1 MAPSRS
7 LPAATSAS
15 DETGETGETVTGP
28 VYGLGVAKK
37 PKTVYECTT
46 CGDQAPKWIGRCNGC
61 GHWNTLIETMA
72 TASGF
77 EPAAHL
83 TAVGEPARLA
93 TELSL
98 LSAAPV
104 SSGIG
109 EFDRVLG
116 GGFVASSTTLVGGE
130 PGVGKSTLL
139 GQVAALRGAT
149 GDPVLYVSAEES
161 VQQVSARLQRLEHDM
176 DNLWIGGE
184 ANLGRILADM
194 IERKPK
200 LVIIDSIQTIFDPQ
214 LASAPGSVG
223 QVRHCA
229 SELARA
235 AKAGDCAVVLVGQ
248 VTKDGNLAGP
258 RVLEHLVD
266 TVISFD
272 GDRDFGLRLLR
283 AVKHRFGPTGEIGV
297 LEMTGRGL
305 VEVGDPSGMLL
316 ADRRPDV
323 AGSAITVAV
332 EGRRPLVVELQALV
346 ASTAAPVPR
355 RSTQGIDKNRLSM
368 LLAVL
373 TQRAGLSTSAFDV
386 YASVIGGIRLSETGI
401 DLGVTCAVASS
412 VVDTPIPSDVV
423 ILGEVGLAGEVR
435 SVSLIDRRVN
445 EAARLG
451 FQTAIIPAGSLS
463 SEPPM
468 QCIPVATV
476 AGALH
481 ALFGENAKASP
492 QSEGQARRPVLTA
505 IDGAGTDGTRNE
517 HPAGRGR
524 ADAAGLAKPG
534 LATSSGSQVAV
545 DW

>member
-1 MAPSRS
+1 M
-7 LPAATSAS
+7 T
-15 DETGETGETVTGP
+15 
-28 VYGLGVAKK
+28 
-37 PKTVYECTT
+37 KTKIKSIFECTT
-46 CGDQAPKWIGRCNGC
+46 CGDQAPKWTGRCHGC
-61 GHWNTLIETMA
+61 GHWNTMVESVSTPD
-72 TASGF
+72 GF
-77 EPAAHL
+77 ETAPRL
-83 TAVGEPARLA
+83 TATGEPAQPA
-93 TELSL
+93 ADLSSL
-98 LSAAPV
+98 VVAPTTT
-104 SSGIG
+104 GIG

-116 GGFVASSTTLVGGE
+116 GGVVGGSTMLVGGE

-139 GQVAALRGAT
+139 GQVAAIRAAT
-149 GDPVLYVSAEES
+149 GDRVLYVSAEES
-161 VQQVSARLQRLEHDM
+161 VQQVFARLQRLDLPN

-184 ANLGRILADM
+184 PNLGRILVDM
-194 IERKPK
+194 TELQPQ

-214 LASAPGSVG
+214 LSSAPGSVG

-283 AVKHRFGPTGEIGV
+283 AIKHRFGPTGEIGV
-297 LEMTGRGL
+297 LEMTGKGL

-346 ASTAAPVPR
+346 AGTGAPVPR

-373 TQRAGLSTSAFDV
+373 TQRAEINTTGLDV
-386 YASVIGGIRLSETGI
+386 YASVIGGIRLSEPGI
-401 DLGVTCAVASS
+401 DLGVSCAVVSS
-412 VVDTPIPSDVV
+412 IVNKPIGSDVV
-423 ILGEVGLAGEVR
+423 IIGEVGLAGEVR
-435 SVSLIDRRVN
+435 SVSLIDRRVS

-451 FQTAIIPAGSLS
+451 FKTAIIPAGSLS
-463 SEPPM
+463 TEPPLH
-468 QCIPVATV
+468 CIPVATV
-476 AGALH
+476 GGALN
-481 ALFGENAKASP
+481 ALFG
-492 QSEGQARRPVLTA
+492 
-505 IDGAGTDGTRNE
+505 
-517 HPAGRGR
+517 AGRDLLKTSSGPAETWTDE
-524 ADAAGLAKPG
+524 ADSASTPTQTSQR
-534 LATSSGSQVAV
+534 ATSSGFRAARGS
-545 DW
+545 